1 MLDDYNSNIT
11 VCSHPLIKALVSE
24 IRDKTTAGK
33 RFRRLVKELARHIVY
48 ESLGD
53 IPLKEVEFETPLAK
67 TRGFTFMYEQFILAP
82 ILRAGLAMIDGA
94 LETLPGA
101 EIRHIGLYR
110 DENTLEPVEY
120 YIKLPESI
128 PEDTYVL
135 LMDPMLA
142 TGGSATIA
150 VDIFKKRGAKK
161 IKFLCIIA
169 SVQGIKAL
177 STAHPDIQIYT
188 SAIDPI
194 LNENGYIVP
203 GLGDAGDRSFGT

>member
-48 ESLGD
+48 ESLSD

>member
-1 MLDDYNSNIT
+1 MLEKNNSNVT
-11 VCSHPLIKALVSE
+11 VCNHPLIKALVTE
-24 IRDKTTAGK
+24 IRDKKTEGK

-48 ESLGD
+48 EALSD

-67 TRGFTFMYEQFILAP
+67 TRGFTFMCEQFILAP
-82 ILRAGLAMIDGA
+82 ILRAGLSMIDGA

-110 DENTLEPVEY
+110 DEATLEPVEY

-128 PEDTYVL
+128 PEETYVL

-150 VDIFKKRGAKK
+150 VDTFKKRGVKK
-161 IKFLCIIA
+161 IKFLCLISSI
-169 SVQGIKAL
+169 QGINAL
-177 STAHPDIQIYT
+177 SEAHPDIQIYT
-188 SAIDPI
+188 AAIDPI
-194 LNENGYIVP
+194 LNELGYIVP